1 MLKYLS
7 IKNLI
12 LIQHIEINFQNG
24 LSVFT
29 GETGAGKSMIL
40 DSLSLISGGRTKSSI
55 KPEKGKKTIITAVVD
70 ISNFPEIKIKLD
82 DIGVEIENE
91 MIVKR
96 ILEES
101 GKSKSFINDTPVSL
115 NTLSEATEGVIE
127 IHSQFSEQ
135 GLLDNTKHI
144 DTLDSFG
151 TDKEMLNKLKVLWE
165 DLNFNKKL
173 YKSELEELKNLND
186 IKDAYDYDLN
196 ELRNLN
202 PVPGEFE
209 GLEKK
214 RKIIK
219 NFIKINET
227 LSKVNTN
234 FVSDSIPGIE
244 NIASENLK
252 LLNSIEDLLDE
263 ESSKQIKN
271 LESIILEISEISKFF
286 QNYINLEEGNK
297 SIDDIEDRISL
308 YKKLSKKHN
317 VSENELSK
325 IIELIKSKVMSL
337 DNKENKLL
345 EIKKNLDEIQK
356 ILINFSE
363 SISYQRSKNCIELDK
378 KVNEEFLDLKLE
390 NASFKTFI
398 EKIEY
403 NIKGQDKVIFKIQ
416 TNPKSKM
423 DEIKKISSG
432 GELCRIAL
440 ALKVTADKNK
450 SSILFFDEVDSGI
463 GGAVSAAVGQRLKR
477 LGENRQVCVITHS
490 PQVASVGQNH
500 YKVIKSKF
508 ETRLKKLNS
517 EERTEEIARM
527 LSAKEITHEA
537 IEAAKKLIND
547 SKEN

>member
-55 KPEKGKKTIITAVVD
+55 KPEKGKKTIVTAVID
-70 ISNFPEIKIKLD
+70 IHNFPEILKRMD
-82 DIGVEIENE
+82 EIGVEVDNE
-91 MIVKR
+91 IIVKR
-96 ILEES
+96 IVDE
-101 GKSKSFINDTPVSL
+101 GGRSKSFINDTLVSL
-115 NTLSEATEGVIE
+115 NTLKELTEDVIE

-135 GLLDNTKHI
+135 GLLDNTTHI
-144 DTLDSFG
+144 DTLDNFG
-151 TDKEMLNKLKVLWE
+151 TNKETLSKLKTLWE
-165 DLNFNKKL
+165 DLNSKEKL
-173 YKSELEELKNLND
+173 YKIELDEFKNLND
-186 IKDAYDYDLN
+186 IKEAYDYDLK
-196 ELRNLN
+196 ELKNLN
-202 PVPGEFE
+202 PVSDEFDE
-209 GLEKK
+209 LEKK

-227 LSKVNTN
+227 LSKVNAN
-234 FVSDSIPGIE
+234 FTSDSIPGIE
-244 NIASENLK
+244 NLASENLK
-252 LLNSIEDLLDE
+252 LLNSIEELLDE

-271 LESIILEISEISKFF
+271 LESMVLEISEISKFF
-286 QNYINLEEGNK
+286 RNYTNLEDGNR

-317 VSENELSK
+317 VRESELSSIEELIRSK
-325 IIELIKSKVMSL
+325 IILL
-337 DNKENKLL
+337 NDGENKLL
-345 EIKKNLDEIQK
+345 EIKKDLDETKK
-356 ILINFSE
+356 ILVDYSQ
-363 SISYQRSKNCIELDK
+363 SISFQRLKNCMELDT
-378 KVNEEFLDLKLE
+378 KVNNEFLDLKLE
-390 NASFKTFI
+390 NANFKTFI

-403 NIKGQDKVIFKIQ
+403 NAKGQDKVTFKIQ

-450 SSILFFDEVDSGI
+450 TSILFFDEVDSGI
-463 GGAVSAAVGQRLKR
+463 GGAVSAAVGQRLRR

-500 YKVIKSKF
+500 YKVSKSKF
-508 ETRLKKLNS
+508 ETKLIKLDS
-517 EERTEEIARM
+517 EERIMEIARM
-527 LSAKEITHEA
+527 LSAKEITSEA
-537 IEAAKKLIND
+537 IEAAKKLIQD
-547 SKEN
+547 SK

>member
-12 LIQHIEINFQNG
+12 LIQNIEINFQNG
-24 LSVFT
+24 LTVFT

-40 DSLSLISGGRTKSSI
+40 DSLSIISGGRTKSSI
-55 KPEKGKKTIITAVVD
+55 KPEKGKKTIISAIID
-70 ISNFPEIKIKLD
+70 IYHFSEIRVKLAN
-82 DIGVEIENE
+82 IGIETDSEI
-91 MIVKR
+91 IVKR
-96 ILEES
+96 ILDEY
-101 GKSKSFINDTPVSL
+101 GKSKSFINDIPVSL
-115 NTLSEATEGVIE
+115 NTLKEITDGVIE

-135 GLLDNTKHI
+135 GLLDNRTHI
-144 DTLDSFG
+144 DTLDNFG
-151 TDKEMLNKLKVLWE
+151 DNKEMLSKLKVIWE
-165 DLNFNKKL
+165 DLNSKEKI
-173 YKSELEELKNLND
+173 YESELEEFKKLSE
-186 IKDAYDYDLN
+186 IKETYDYDLK

-202 PVPGEFE
+202 PTSGEFGE
-209 GLEKK
+209 LEKK

-227 LSKVNTN
+227 LSKVSDN
-234 FVSDSIPGIE
+234 FSSDSIPSIE
-244 NIASENLK
+244 KLAAENLK
-252 LLNSIEDLLDE
+252 LLNNIEDLLDD
-263 ESSKQIKN
+263 ESIKQIKN

-286 QNYINLEEGNK
+286 QSYINLEDDNK

-317 VSENELSK
+317 VNETDLLKVEES
-325 IIELIKSKVMSL
+325 IKSKVISL
-337 DNKENKLL
+337 DDKENKLL
-345 EIKKNLDEIQK
+345 DLKKNLDETKK
-356 ILINFSE
+356 IFINHSE
-363 SISYQRSKNCIELDK
+363 LVSSQRLKNCVELDS
-378 KVNEEFLDLKLE
+378 KVNGEFLDLKLE

-398 EKIEY
+398 EKVDY
-403 NIKGQDKVIFKIQ
+403 NSKGQDKVIFKIQ
-416 TNPKSKM
+416 TNSKSKM

-490 PQVASVGQNH
+490 PQVAAVGKNH
-500 YKVIKSKF
+500 YKVTKRNF
-508 ETRLKKLNS
+508 ETQLIKLDRN
-517 EERTEEIARM
+517 EKIQEIGRM
-527 LSAKEITHEA
+527 LSAKEITFEA

-547 SKEN
+547 SN

>member
-40 DSLSLISGGRTKSSI
+40 DALSLISGGRTKSSI
-55 KPEKGKKTIITAVVD
+55 KPEKGKKTTITAIID
-70 ISNFPEIKIKLD
+70 IHHFPEIKMKLD
-82 DIGVEIENE
+82 NIEIETDNE
-91 MIVKR
+91 IIVKR
-96 ILEES
+96 ILDEY
-101 GKSKSFINDTPVSL
+101 GKSKSLINDTPVSL
-115 NTLSEATEGVIE
+115 NTVKDVTDGVIE

-135 GLLDNTKHI
+135 GLLDNTTHI
-144 DTLDSFG
+144 DTLDNFG
-151 TDKEMLNKLKVLWE
+151 TNKEILCKLKVIWE
-165 DLNFNKKL
+165 DLKSKENL
-173 YKSELEELKNLND
+173 YKSELDEFKKLNE
-186 IKDAYDYDLN
+186 IKQTYDYDLK

-202 PVPGEFE
+202 AVSGEYE
-209 GLEKK
+209 ELEKK

-227 LSKVNTN
+227 LSKVNNN
-234 FVSDSIPGIE
+234 FSSDSFPGIE
-244 NIASENLK
+244 KLGSENIK
-252 LLNSIEDLLDE
+252 LLNSIVDLLDD
-263 ESSKQIKN
+263 ESIKQIKN
-271 LESIILEISEISKFF
+271 LESIILEITEISKFF
-286 QNYINLEEGNK
+286 QNYMRQEEAGQ

-317 VSENELSK
+317 VSENSLLDVE
-325 IIELIKSKVMSL
+325 ELIKSKVISL
-337 DNKENKLL
+337 DDKENKVLEIQNDL
-345 EIKKNLDEIQK
+345 NEIKKNF
-356 ILINFSE
+356 INHSD
-363 SISYQRSKNCIELDK
+363 SISSQRLKNCAELDS
-378 KVNEEFLDLKLE
+378 KVNSEFLDLKLE
-390 NASFKTFI
+390 NANFKTFV

-403 NIKGQDKVIFKIQ
+403 SAKGQDKVTFKIQ

-463 GGAVSAAVGQRLKR
+463 GGAVAAAVGQRLKR

-500 YKVIKSKF
+500 YKVTKSKF
-508 ETRLKKLNS
+508 ETKLIKLDR
-517 EERTEEIARM
+517 EDRILEIGRM
-527 LSAKEITHEA
+527 LSAKDITSEA
-537 IEAAKKLIND
+537 IEAAKKLIKD
-547 SKEN
+547 SN

>member
-55 KPEKGKKTIITAVVD
+55 KPEKGKRTIITAIID
-70 ISNFPEIKIKLD
+70 IHHFPEIKMKLD
-82 DIGVEIENE
+82 NIGIETDNEI
-91 MIVKR
+91 IIKR
-96 ILEES
+96 ILDEY
-101 GKSKSFINDTPVSL
+101 GKSKSFINDTPISL
-115 NTLSEATEGVIE
+115 NTLKDVTEGVIE

-135 GLLDNTKHI
+135 GLLDNTTHI
-144 DTLDSFG
+144 DTLDNFG
-151 TDKEMLNKLKVLWE
+151 TNKEILSKLKEIWE
-165 DLNFNKKL
+165 DLKSKENL
-173 YKSELEELKNLND
+173 YKSELEEFKKLSE
-186 IKDAYDYDLN
+186 IKQTYDYDLK

-202 PVPGEFE
+202 AVSGEFE
-209 GLEKK
+209 ELEKK

-227 LSKVNTN
+227 LSKVNNN
-234 FVSDSIPGIE
+234 FSSDSIPGIE
-244 NIASENLK
+244 KLASENIK
-252 LLNSIEDLLDE
+252 LLNSIEDLLDD
-263 ESSKQIKN
+263 ESIKQIKT
-271 LESIILEISEISKFF
+271 LESIILEITEISKFF
-286 QNYINLEEGNK
+286 QNYMHLEEGGQ

-317 VSENELSK
+317 VSEENL
-325 IIELIKSKVMSL
+325 IEIEESIKSKVISL

-345 EIKKNLDEIQK
+345 EIRNDLDETKKKFINHSD
-356 ILINFSE
+356 LIS
-363 SISYQRSKNCIELDK
+363 SQRLKNCEELDL
-378 KVNEEFLDLKLE
+378 KVNSEFLDLKLE

-403 NIKGQDKVIFKIQ
+403 NVKGQDKVTFKIQ

-500 YKVIKSKF
+500 YKVTKSKF
-508 ETRLKKLNS
+508 ETKLIKLDR
-517 EERTEEIARM
+517 EERILEIGRM
-527 LSAKEITHEA
+527 LSAEEITSEA

-547 SKEN
+547 SN

>member
-55 KPEKGKKTIITAVVD
+55 KPEKGKKTIVTAVID
-70 ISNFPEIKIKLD
+70 IHHFPEILKRMD
-82 DIGVEIENE
+82 EIGVEVDNE
-91 MIVKR
+91 IIVKR
-96 ILEES
+96 IVDE
-101 GKSKSFINDTPVSL
+101 GGRSKSFINDTLVSL
-115 NTLSEATEGVIE
+115 NTLKEITEDVIE

-135 GLLDNTKHI
+135 GLLDNTTHI
-144 DTLDSFG
+144 DTLDNFG
-151 TDKEMLNKLKVLWE
+151 TNKETLSKLKTLWE
-165 DLNFNKKL
+165 DLNSKEKL
-173 YKSELEELKNLND
+173 YKIELDEFKNLND
-186 IKDAYDYDLN
+186 IKEAYDYDLK
-196 ELRNLN
+196 ELKNLN
-202 PVPGEFE
+202 PVFGEFE
-209 GLEKK
+209 ELEKK

-227 LSKVNTN
+227 LSKVNAN
-234 FVSDSIPGIE
+234 FTSDSIPGIE
-244 NIASENLK
+244 NLASENLK
-252 LLNSIEDLLDE
+252 LLNSIEELLDE

-271 LESIILEISEISKFF
+271 LESMVLEISEISKFF
-286 QNYINLEEGNK
+286 QNYTNLDDGNK

-317 VSENELSK
+317 VRESELYSIE
-325 IIELIKSKVMSL
+325 ELIKSKVISL
-337 DNKENKLL
+337 DDKENKLL
-345 EIKKNLDEIQK
+345 EVKKDLDETKK
-356 ILINFSE
+356 ILINYSQLISSE
-363 SISYQRSKNCIELDK
+363 RLKNCMELDT
-378 KVNEEFLDLKLE
+378 KVNNEFLDLKLE

-398 EKIEY
+398 ERIEY
-403 NIKGQDKVIFKIQ
+403 NAKGQDKVTFKIQ

-423 DEIKKISSG
+423 DEIRKISSG

-450 SSILFFDEVDSGI
+450 TSILFFDEVDSGI
-463 GGAVSAAVGQRLKR
+463 GGAVSAAVGQRLRR

-500 YKVIKSKF
+500 YKVSKSKF
-508 ETRLKKLNS
+508 ETRLIKLDR
-517 EERTEEIARM
+517 EERIMEIARM
-527 LSAKEITHEA
+527 LSAREITPEA
-537 IEAAKKLIND
+537 VEAAKKLIHD
-547 SKEN
+547 SK

>member
-12 LIQHIEINFQNG
+12 LIKHIEINFQNG

-55 KPEKGKKTIITAVVD
+55 KPEKGKRTIITAIID
-70 ISNFPEIKIKLD
+70 ILHFPEIKMKLD
-82 DIGVEIENE
+82 NIGIETDNEI
-91 MIVKR
+91 IIKR
-96 ILEES
+96 ILDEY
-101 GKSKSFINDTPVSL
+101 GKSKSLINDTPISL
-115 NTLSEATEGVIE
+115 STLKEVTEGVIE

-135 GLLDNTKHI
+135 GLLDNTTHI
-144 DTLDSFG
+144 DTLDNFG
-151 TDKEMLNKLKVLWE
+151 TNKEILSKLKVIWD
-165 DLNFNKKL
+165 DLKSKENL
-173 YKSELEELKNLND
+173 YKSELEEFKKLSE
-186 IKDAYDYDLN
+186 IKQTYDYDLK

-202 PVPGEFE
+202 AVSGEFE
-209 GLEKK
+209 ELEKK

-227 LSKVNTN
+227 LSKVNNN
-234 FVSDSIPGIE
+234 FSSDSIPGIE
-244 NIASENLK
+244 KLISENIK
-252 LLNSIEDLLDE
+252 LLNSIEDLLDD
-263 ESSKQIKN
+263 ESIKQVKN
-271 LESIILEISEISKFF
+271 LESMILEITEISKFF
-286 QNYINLEEGNK
+286 QNYMHLNENDQ
-297 SIDDIEDRISL
+297 SIDEIEDRISL

-317 VSENELSK
+317 VSEENL
-325 IIELIKSKVMSL
+325 IEIEKSIKSKVISL

-345 EIKKNLDEIQK
+345 EIRNNLDETK
-356 ILINFSE
+356 KNFINHSD
-363 SISYQRSKNCIELDK
+363 SISSQRLKNCEELDL
-378 KVNEEFLDLKLE
+378 KVNGEFLDLKLE

-403 NIKGQDKVIFKIQ
+403 NVKGQDKVTFKLQ

-423 DEIKKISSG
+423 DEIRKISSG

-490 PQVASVGQNH
+490 PQVASVGHNH
-500 YKVIKSKF
+500 YKVTKSKF
-508 ETRLKKLNS
+508 ETKLIKLDR
-517 EERTEEIARM
+517 EERILEIGRM
-527 LSAKEITHEA
+527 LSAEEITSEA

-547 SKEN
+547 SN

>member
-55 KPEKGKKTIITAVVD
+55 KPEKGKKTIVTAVID
-70 ISNFPEIKIKLD
+70 IHNFPEILKRMD
-82 DIGVEIENE
+82 EIGVEVDNE
-91 MIVKR
+91 IIVKR
-96 ILEES
+96 IVDE
-101 GKSKSFINDTPVSL
+101 GGRSKSFINDTLVSL
-115 NTLSEATEGVIE
+115 NTLKELTEDVIE

-135 GLLDNTKHI
+135 GLLDNTTHI
-144 DTLDSFG
+144 DTLDNFG
-151 TDKEMLNKLKVLWE
+151 TNKETLSKLKTLWE
-165 DLNFNKKL
+165 DLNSKEKL
-173 YKSELEELKNLND
+173 YKIELDEFKNLND
-186 IKDAYDYDLN
+186 IKEAYDYDLK
-196 ELRNLN
+196 ELKNLN
-202 PVPGEFE
+202 PVSDEFDE
-209 GLEKK
+209 LEKK

-227 LSKVNTN
+227 LSKVNAN
-234 FVSDSIPGIE
+234 FTSDSIPGIE
-244 NIASENLK
+244 NLASENLK
-252 LLNSIEDLLDE
+252 LLNSIEELLDE

-271 LESIILEISEISKFF
+271 LESMVLEISEISKFF
-286 QNYINLEEGNK
+286 RNYTNLEDGNR

-317 VSENELSK
+317 VRESELSSIEELIRSK
-325 IIELIKSKVMSL
+325 IILL
-337 DNKENKLL
+337 NDGENKLL
-345 EIKKNLDEIQK
+345 EIKKDLDETKK
-356 ILINFSE
+356 ILVDYSQ
-363 SISYQRSKNCIELDK
+363 SISSERLKNCMELDT
-378 KVNEEFLDLKLE
+378 KVNNEFLDLKLE
-390 NASFKTFI
+390 NANFKTFI

-403 NIKGQDKVIFKIQ
+403 NAKGQDKVTFKIQ

-450 SSILFFDEVDSGI
+450 TSILFFDEVDSGI
-463 GGAVSAAVGQRLKR
+463 GGAVSAAVGQRLRR

-490 PQVASVGQNH
+490 PQVASFGQNH
-500 YKVIKSKF
+500 YKVSKSKF
-508 ETRLKKLNS
+508 ETKLVKLDS
-517 EERTEEIARM
+517 EERVMEIARM
-527 LSAKEITHEA
+527 LSAKEITPEA
-537 IEAAKKLIND
+537 IEAAKKLIHD
-547 SKEN
+547 SK

>member
-12 LIQHIEINFQNG
+12 LIQHIEIDFQNG

-55 KPEKGKKTIITAVVD
+55 KPEKGKKTIITAIID
-70 ISNFPEIKIKLD
+70 IQHLPEIKMKLD
-82 DIGVEIENE
+82 KIGIEIDDE
-91 MIVKR
+91 IIIKR
-96 ILEES
+96 ILDEY
-101 GKSKSFINDTPVSL
+101 GKSKSFINDTPISL
-115 NTLSEATEGVIE
+115 NTLKDVSEGVIE

-135 GLLDNTKHI
+135 GLLDNATHI
-144 DTLDSFG
+144 DTLDNFG
-151 TDKEMLNKLKVLWE
+151 TSKEILSKLKEIWE
-165 DLNFNKKL
+165 DLKSKEIL
-173 YKSELEELKNLND
+173 YKSELEEFQKLSE
-186 IKDAYDYDLN
+186 IKQTYDYDLK

-202 PVPGEFE
+202 AVSGEFE
-209 GLEKK
+209 ELEKK

-219 NFIKINET
+219 NFIKIKET
-227 LSKVNTN
+227 LSIVNNN
-234 FVSDSIPGIE
+234 FSSDSVPGIE
-244 NIASENLK
+244 RLASENIK
-252 LLNSIEDLLDE
+252 LLNSIADLLDD
-263 ESSKQIKN
+263 ESIKQIKT
-271 LESIILEISEISKFF
+271 LESIILEITEISKFF
-286 QNYINLEEGNK
+286 HNYMQLEESGQ
-297 SIDDIEDRISL
+297 SIDDIEDRISS

-317 VSENELSK
+317 VSEDNLIEIEESIKSK
-325 IIELIKSKVMSL
+325 IISL

-345 EIKKNLDEIQK
+345 EIRNDLDETK
-356 ILINFSE
+356 KKFSNHSELIS
-363 SISYQRSKNCIELDK
+363 SQRLKNCKELDL
-378 KVNEEFLDLKLE
+378 KVNSEFLDLKLE

-398 EKIEY
+398 DKIEY
-403 NIKGQDKVIFKIQ
+403 NVKGQDKVTFKLQ
-416 TNPKSKM
+416 TNPKSRM

-463 GGAVSAAVGQRLKR
+463 GGAVSAAVGQRLRR

-508 ETRLKKLNS
+508 ETKLIKLDR
-517 EERTEEIARM
+517 EDRVLEIGRM
-527 LSAKEITHEA
+527 LSAEEITSEA

-547 SKEN
+547 SN

>member
-55 KPEKGKKTIITAVVD
+55 KPENGKKTIITAVID
-70 ISNFPEIKIKLD
+70 IHSFPEILKRMD
-82 DIGVEIENE
+82 EIGVEVDNE
-91 MIVKR
+91 IIVKR
-96 ILEES
+96 IVDE
-101 GKSKSFINDTPVSL
+101 GGRSKSFINDTLVSL
-115 NTLSEATEGVIE
+115 NTLKELTEDVIE

-135 GLLDNTKHI
+135 GLLDNTTHI
-144 DTLDSFG
+144 DTLDNFG
-151 TDKEMLNKLKVLWE
+151 TNKETLSKLKTLWE
-165 DLNFNKKL
+165 DLNSKEKL
-173 YKSELEELKNLND
+173 YKIELDEFKNLSDIKEAYDYDLKELKNLN
-186 IKDAYDYDLN
+186 
-196 ELRNLN
+196 
-202 PVPGEFE
+202 PVYGEFE
-209 GLEKK
+209 ELEKK

-227 LSKVNTN
+227 LSKVNAN
-234 FVSDSIPGIE
+234 FTSDSTPGIE
-244 NIASENLK
+244 NLASENLK
-252 LLNSIEDLLDE
+252 LLNSIEELLDE

-271 LESIILEISEISKFF
+271 LESMVLEISEISKFF
-286 QNYINLEEGNK
+286 QNYTNLDDGNI

-317 VSENELSK
+317 VLESELYSIE
-325 IIELIKSKVMSL
+325 ELIKSKVISL
-337 DNKENKLL
+337 DDKENKLL
-345 EIKKNLDEIQK
+345 EVKKDLDETKK
-356 ILINFSE
+356 ILIDYSQLISSE
-363 SISYQRSKNCIELDK
+363 RLKNCMELDT
-378 KVNEEFLDLKLE
+378 KVNNEFLDLKLE

-398 EKIEY
+398 ERIEY
-403 NIKGQDKVIFKIQ
+403 NAKGQDKVTFKIQ

-450 SSILFFDEVDSGI
+450 TSILFFDEVDSGI
-463 GGAVSAAVGQRLKR
+463 GGAVSAAVGQRLRR

-500 YKVIKSKF
+500 YKVSKSKF
-508 ETRLKKLNS
+508 ETRLVKLDR
-517 EERTEEIARM
+517 EERIMEIARM
-527 LSAKEITHEA
+527 LSAREITPEA
-537 IEAAKKLIND
+537 IEAAKKLIHD
-547 SKEN
+547 SR

>member
-55 KPEKGKKTIITAVVD
+55 KPEKGKKTIITAIID
-70 ISNFPEIKIKLD
+70 IYHFTEIKVKLD
-82 DIGVEIENE
+82 NIGIETDNEI
-91 MIVKR
+91 IIKR
-96 ILEES
+96 ILDEY

-115 NTLSEATEGVIE
+115 NTLKDVTDGVIE

-135 GLLDNTKHI
+135 GLLDNTTHI
-144 DTLDSFG
+144 DTLDNFG
-151 TDKEMLNKLKVLWE
+151 TNKDILSKLKEIWE
-165 DLNFNKKL
+165 DLKSKENL
-173 YKSELEELKNLND
+173 YTSELEEFKKLSETKQT
-186 IKDAYDYDLN
+186 YDYDLK

-202 PVPGEFE
+202 AVSGEFE
-209 GLEKK
+209 ELEKK

-227 LSKVNTN
+227 LSKVNNN
-234 FVSDSIPGIE
+234 FSSDSIPGIE
-244 NIASENLK
+244 KLASENLK
-252 LLNSIEDLLDE
+252 LLNSIEDLLDD
-263 ESSKQIKN
+263 ESIKQIKT
-271 LESIILEISEISKFF
+271 LESIILEITEISKFF
-286 QNYINLEEGNK
+286 QNYMHLEEGGK

-317 VSENELSK
+317 VSEDDLIEVK
-325 IIELIKSKVMSL
+325 ELIKSKVISL

-345 EIKKNLDEIQK
+345 EIRNDLNETKEKFINHSD
-356 ILINFSE
+356 LIS
-363 SISYQRSKNCIELDK
+363 SQRLKNCEELDL
-378 KVNEEFLDLKLE
+378 KVNSEFLDLKLE

-398 EKIEY
+398 EKTEY
-403 NIKGQDKVIFKIQ
+403 NVKGQDKVTFKLQ

-500 YKVIKSKF
+500 YKVTKNKF
-508 ETRLKKLNS
+508 ETKLIKLDRD
-517 EERTEEIARM
+517 ERIQEIGRM
-527 LSAKEITHEA
+527 LSAEEITSEA

-547 SKEN
+547 SN

>member
-55 KPEKGKKTIITAVVD
+55 KPEKGKKTIVTAVID
-70 ISNFPEIKIKLD
+70 IHNFPEILKRMD
-82 DIGVEIENE
+82 EIGVEVDNE
-91 MIVKR
+91 IIVKR
-96 ILEES
+96 IVDE
-101 GKSKSFINDTPVSL
+101 GGRSKSFINDTLVSL
-115 NTLSEATEGVIE
+115 NTLKELTEDVIE

-135 GLLDNTKHI
+135 GLLDNTTHI
-144 DTLDSFG
+144 DTLDNFG
-151 TDKEMLNKLKVLWE
+151 TNKETLSKLKTLWE
-165 DLNFNKKL
+165 DLNSKEKL
-173 YKSELEELKNLND
+173 YKIELDEFKNLND
-186 IKDAYDYDLN
+186 IKEAYDYDLK
-196 ELRNLN
+196 ELKNLN
-202 PVPGEFE
+202 PVSDE
-209 GLEKK
+209 LEKK

-227 LSKVNTN
+227 LSKVNAN
-234 FVSDSIPGIE
+234 FTSDSIPGIE
-244 NIASENLK
+244 NLASENLK
-252 LLNSIEDLLDE
+252 LLNSIEELLDE

-271 LESIILEISEISKFF
+271 LESMVLEISEISKFF
-286 QNYINLEEGNK
+286 RNYTNLEDGNR

-317 VSENELSK
+317 VRESELSSIEELIRSK
-325 IIELIKSKVMSL
+325 IILL
-337 DNKENKLL
+337 NDGENKLL
-345 EIKKNLDEIQK
+345 EIKKDLDETKK
-356 ILINFSE
+356 ILVDYSQ
-363 SISYQRSKNCIELDK
+363 SISFQRLKNCMELDT
-378 KVNEEFLDLKLE
+378 KVNNEFLDLKLE
-390 NASFKTFI
+390 NANFKTFI

-403 NIKGQDKVIFKIQ
+403 NAKGQDKVTFKIQ

-450 SSILFFDEVDSGI
+450 TSILFFDEVDSGI
-463 GGAVSAAVGQRLKR
+463 GGAVSAAVGQRLRR

-490 PQVASVGQNH
+490 PQVASFGQNH
-500 YKVIKSKF
+500 YKVSKSKF
-508 ETRLKKLNS
+508 ETKLVKLDS
-517 EERTEEIARM
+517 EERVMEIARM
-527 LSAKEITHEA
+527 LSAKEITPEA
-537 IEAAKKLIND
+537 IEAAKKLIHD
-547 SKEN
+547 SK

>member
-55 KPEKGKKTIITAVVD
+55 KPEKGKKTIVTAVID
-70 ISNFPEIKIKLD
+70 IHNFPEILKRMD
-82 DIGVEIENE
+82 EIGVEVDNE
-91 MIVKR
+91 IIVKR
-96 ILEES
+96 IVDE
-101 GKSKSFINDTPVSL
+101 GGRSKSFINDTLVSL
-115 NTLSEATEGVIE
+115 NTLKELTEDVIE

-135 GLLDNTKHI
+135 GLLDNTTHI
-144 DTLDSFG
+144 DTLDNFG
-151 TDKEMLNKLKVLWE
+151 TNKETLSKLKTLWE
-165 DLNFNKKL
+165 DLNSKEKL
-173 YKSELEELKNLND
+173 YKIELDEFKNLND
-186 IKDAYDYDLN
+186 IKEAYDYDLK
-196 ELRNLN
+196 ELKNLN
-202 PVPGEFE
+202 PVSDEFDE
-209 GLEKK
+209 LEKK

-227 LSKVNTN
+227 LSKVNAN
-234 FVSDSIPGIE
+234 FTSDSIPGIE
-244 NIASENLK
+244 NLASENLK
-252 LLNSIEDLLDE
+252 LLNSIEELLDE

-271 LESIILEISEISKFF
+271 LESMVLEISEISKFF
-286 QNYINLEEGNK
+286 RNYTNLEDGNR

-317 VSENELSK
+317 VRESELSSIEELIRSK
-325 IIELIKSKVMSL
+325 IILL
-337 DNKENKLL
+337 NDGENKLL
-345 EIKKNLDEIQK
+345 EIKKDLDETKK
-356 ILINFSE
+356 ILVDYSQ
-363 SISYQRSKNCIELDK
+363 SISFQRLKNCMELDT
-378 KVNEEFLDLKLE
+378 KVNNEFLDLKLE
-390 NASFKTFI
+390 NANFKTFI

-403 NIKGQDKVIFKIQ
+403 NAKGQDKVTFKIQ

-450 SSILFFDEVDSGI
+450 TSILFFDEVDSGI
-463 GGAVSAAVGQRLKR
+463 GGAVSAAVGQRLRR

-490 PQVASVGQNH
+490 PQVASFGQNH
-500 YKVIKSKF
+500 YKVSKSKF
-508 ETRLKKLNS
+508 ETKLVKLDS
-517 EERTEEIARM
+517 EERVMEIARM
-527 LSAKEITHEA
+527 LSAKEITPEA
-537 IEAAKKLIND
+537 IEAAKKLIHN
-547 SKEN
+547 SK

>member
-55 KPEKGKKTIITAVVD
+55 KPEKGKKTIITAVID
-70 ISNFPEIKIKLD
+70 IYHFPEILKKMD
-82 DIGVEIENE
+82 EIGVEVDNE
-91 MIVKR
+91 IIVKR
-96 ILEES
+96 IVDE
-101 GKSKSFINDTPVSL
+101 GGRSKSFINDTLVSL
-115 NTLSEATEGVIE
+115 NTLKELTEDVIE

-135 GLLDNTKHI
+135 GLLDNTTHI
-144 DTLDSFG
+144 DTLDNFG
-151 TDKEMLNKLKVLWE
+151 TNKETLSKLKTLWE
-165 DLNFNKKL
+165 DLNSKEKL
-173 YKSELEELKNLND
+173 YKIELDEFKNLND
-186 IKDAYDYDLN
+186 IKEAYDYDLK
-196 ELRNLN
+196 ELKNLN
-202 PVPGEFE
+202 PVSDEFDE
-209 GLEKK
+209 LEKK

-227 LSKVNTN
+227 LSKVNAN
-234 FVSDSIPGIE
+234 FTSDSIPGIE
-244 NIASENLK
+244 NLASENLK
-252 LLNSIEDLLDE
+252 LLNSIEELLDE

-271 LESIILEISEISKFF
+271 LESMVLEISEISKFF
-286 QNYINLEEGNK
+286 RNYTNLEDGNR

-317 VSENELSK
+317 VRESELSSIEELIRSK
-325 IIELIKSKVMSL
+325 IILLNEG
-337 DNKENKLL
+337 ENKLL
-345 EIKKNLDEIQK
+345 EIKKDLDETKK
-356 ILINFSE
+356 ILVDYSQ
-363 SISYQRSKNCIELDK
+363 SISFQRLKNCMELDT
-378 KVNEEFLDLKLE
+378 KVNNEFLDLKLE
-390 NASFKTFI
+390 NANFKTFI
-398 EKIEY
+398 ENIEY
-403 NIKGQDKVIFKIQ
+403 NAKGQDKVTFKIQ

-450 SSILFFDEVDSGI
+450 TSILFFDEVDSGI
-463 GGAVSAAVGQRLKR
+463 GGAVSAAVGQRLRR

-500 YKVIKSKF
+500 YKVSKSKF
-508 ETRLKKLNS
+508 ETKLVKLDS
-517 EERTEEIARM
+517 EERVMEIARM
-527 LSAKEITHEA
+527 LSAKEITPEA
-537 IEAAKKLIND
+537 IEAAKKLIHD
-547 SKEN
+547 SK

>member
-55 KPEKGKKTIITAVVD
+55 KPEKGKKTIVTAVID
-70 ISNFPEIKIKLD
+70 IHNFPEILKRMD
-82 DIGVEIENE
+82 EIGVEVDNE
-91 MIVKR
+91 IIVKR
-96 ILEES
+96 IVDE
-101 GKSKSFINDTPVSL
+101 GGRSKSFINDTLVSL
-115 NTLSEATEGVIE
+115 NTLKELTEDVIE

-135 GLLDNTKHI
+135 GLLDNTTHI
-144 DTLDSFG
+144 DTLDNFG
-151 TDKEMLNKLKVLWE
+151 TKKEALSKLKTLWE
-165 DLNFNKKL
+165 DLNSKEKL
-173 YKSELEELKNLND
+173 YKIELDEFKSLNDIKEAYDYDLKELKNLN
-186 IKDAYDYDLN
+186 
-196 ELRNLN
+196 
-202 PVPGEFE
+202 PVSGEFDE
-209 GLEKK
+209 LEKK

-227 LSKVNTN
+227 LSKVNAN
-234 FVSDSIPGIE
+234 FTSDSIPGIE
-244 NIASENLK
+244 NLASENLK
-252 LLNSIEDLLDE
+252 LLNSIEELLDE

-271 LESIILEISEISKFF
+271 LESMVLEISEISKFF
-286 QNYINLEEGNK
+286 RNYTNLEDGNR

-317 VSENELSK
+317 VRESELSSIEELIRSK
-325 IIELIKSKVMSL
+325 IILL
-337 DNKENKLL
+337 NDGENKLL
-345 EIKKNLDEIQK
+345 EIKKDLDETKK
-356 ILINFSE
+356 ILIDYSQL
-363 SISYQRSKNCIELDK
+363 ISSQRLKNCMELDT
-378 KVNEEFLDLKLE
+378 KVNNEFLDLKLE
-390 NASFKTFI
+390 NANFKTFI

-403 NIKGQDKVIFKIQ
+403 NAKGQDKVTFKIQ

-450 SSILFFDEVDSGI
+450 TSILFFDEVDSGI
-463 GGAVSAAVGQRLKR
+463 GGAVSAAVGQRLRR

-490 PQVASVGQNH
+490 PQVASFGQNH
-500 YKVIKSKF
+500 YKVSKSKF
-508 ETRLKKLNS
+508 ETKLVKLDS
-517 EERTEEIARM
+517 EERVMEIARM
-527 LSAKEITHEA
+527 LSAKEITPEA
-537 IEAAKKLIND
+537 IEAAKKLIHD
-547 SKEN
+547 SK

>member
-55 KPEKGKKTIITAVVD
+55 KPEKGKKTIVTAVID
-70 ISNFPEIKIKLD
+70 IHNFPEILKRMD
-82 DIGVEIENE
+82 EIGVEVDNE
-91 MIVKR
+91 IIVKR
-96 ILEES
+96 IVDE
-101 GKSKSFINDTPVSL
+101 GGRSKSFINDTLVSL
-115 NTLSEATEGVIE
+115 NTLKELTEDVIE

-135 GLLDNTKHI
+135 GLLDNTTHI
-144 DTLDSFG
+144 DTLDNFG
-151 TDKEMLNKLKVLWE
+151 TNKETLSKLKTLWE
-165 DLNFNKKL
+165 DLNSKEKL
-173 YKSELEELKNLND
+173 YKIELDEFKNLND
-186 IKDAYDYDLN
+186 IKEAYDYDLK
-196 ELRNLN
+196 ELKNLN
-202 PVPGEFE
+202 PVSGEFDE
-209 GLEKK
+209 LEKK

-227 LSKVNTN
+227 LSKVNAN
-234 FVSDSIPGIE
+234 FTSDSIPGIE
-244 NIASENLK
+244 NLASENLK
-252 LLNSIEDLLDE
+252 LLNSIEELLDE

-271 LESIILEISEISKFF
+271 LESMVLEISEISKFF
-286 QNYINLEEGNK
+286 RNYTNLEDGNK

-317 VSENELSK
+317 VRESELSSIEELIRSK
-325 IIELIKSKVMSL
+325 IILL
-337 DNKENKLL
+337 NDGENKLL
-345 EIKKNLDEIQK
+345 EIKKDLDETKK
-356 ILINFSE
+356 ILVDYSQ
-363 SISYQRSKNCIELDK
+363 SISFQRLKNCMELDT
-378 KVNEEFLDLKLE
+378 KVNNEFLDLKLE
-390 NASFKTFI
+390 NANFKTFI

-403 NIKGQDKVIFKIQ
+403 NAKGQDKVTFKIQ

-450 SSILFFDEVDSGI
+450 TSILFFDEVDSGI
-463 GGAVSAAVGQRLKR
+463 GGAVSAAVGQRLRR

-490 PQVASVGQNH
+490 PQVASFGQNH
-500 YKVIKSKF
+500 YKVSKSKF
-508 ETRLKKLNS
+508 ETKLVKLDS
-517 EERTEEIARM
+517 EERVMEIARM
-527 LSAKEITHEA
+527 LSAKEITPEA
-537 IEAAKKLIND
+537 IEAAKKLIHD
-547 SKEN
+547 SK

>member
-55 KPEKGKKTIITAVVD
+55 KPEKGKKTVVTAVID
-70 ISNFPEIKIKLD
+70 IHHFPEILKKMD
-82 DIGVEIENE
+82 KIGVEVDNE
-91 MIVKR
+91 IIVKR
-96 ILEES
+96 IVDE
-101 GKSKSFINDTPVSL
+101 GGRSKSFINDTLVSL
-115 NTLSEATEGVIE
+115 NTLKELTEDVIE

-135 GLLDNTKHI
+135 GLLDNTTHI
-144 DTLDSFG
+144 DTLDNFG
-151 TDKEMLNKLKVLWE
+151 THKETLSKLKTLWE
-165 DLNFNKKL
+165 DLNSKEKL
-173 YKSELEELKNLND
+173 YKIELDEFKNLND
-186 IKDAYDYDLN
+186 IKEAYDYDLK
-196 ELRNLN
+196 ELKSLN
-202 PVPGEFE
+202 PVSGEFDE
-209 GLEKK
+209 LEKK

-227 LSKVNTN
+227 LSKVNAN
-234 FVSDSIPGIE
+234 FTSDSIPGIE
-244 NIASENLK
+244 NLASENLK
-252 LLNSIEDLLDE
+252 LLNSIEELLDE

-271 LESIILEISEISKFF
+271 LESMVLEISEISKFF
-286 QNYINLEEGNK
+286 RNYTNLEDGNK

-317 VSENELSK
+317 VRESELSS
-325 IIELIKSKVMSL
+325 IEELIKSKVISL
-337 DNKENKLL
+337 DDRENKLL
-345 EIKKNLDEIQK
+345 VIKKDLDKTQK
-356 ILINFSE
+356 ILIEYSQL
-363 SISYQRSKNCIELDK
+363 ISSQRLKNCLELDA
-378 KVNEEFLDLKLE
+378 KVNNEFLDLKLE

-403 NIKGQDKVIFKIQ
+403 NVKGQDKVIFKIQ

-440 ALKVTADKNK
+440 ALKVTAEKNK
-450 SSILFFDEVDSGI
+450 TSILFFDEVDSGI
-463 GGAVSAAVGQRLKR
+463 GGAVSAAVGQRLRR

-500 YKVIKSKF
+500 YKVSKSKF
-508 ETRLKKLNS
+508 ETRLIKLDS
-517 EERTEEIARM
+517 EERIMEIARM
-527 LSAKEITHEA
+527 LSAKEITPEA
-537 IEAAKKLIND
+537 IEAAKKLIHD
-547 SKEN
+547 SK

>member
-12 LIQHIEINFQNG
+12 LIKHIEINFQNG

-55 KPEKGKKTIITAVVD
+55 KPEKGKRTIITAIID
-70 ISNFPEIKIKLD
+70 ILHFPEIKMKLD
-82 DIGVEIENE
+82 NIGIETDNEI
-91 MIVKR
+91 IIKR
-96 ILEES
+96 ILDEY
-101 GKSKSFINDTPVSL
+101 GKSKSLINDTPISL
-115 NTLSEATEGVIE
+115 STLKEVTEGVIE

-135 GLLDNTKHI
+135 GLLDNTTHI
-144 DTLDSFG
+144 DTLDNFG
-151 TDKEMLNKLKVLWE
+151 TNKELLSKLKVIWD
-165 DLNFNKKL
+165 DLKSKENL
-173 YKSELEELKNLND
+173 YKSELEEFKKLSE
-186 IKDAYDYDLN
+186 IKQTYDYDLK

-202 PVPGEFE
+202 AVSGEFE
-209 GLEKK
+209 ELEKK

-227 LSKVNTN
+227 LSKVNNN
-234 FVSDSIPGIE
+234 FSSDSIPGIE
-244 NIASENLK
+244 KLISENIK
-252 LLNSIEDLLDE
+252 LLNSIEDLLDD
-263 ESSKQIKN
+263 ESIKQVKN
-271 LESIILEISEISKFF
+271 LESMILEITEISKFF
-286 QNYINLEEGNK
+286 QNYMHLNENDQ
-297 SIDDIEDRISL
+297 SIDEIEDRISL

-317 VSENELSK
+317 VSEENL
-325 IIELIKSKVMSL
+325 IEIEKSIKSKVISL

-345 EIKKNLDEIQK
+345 EIRNNLDETK
-356 ILINFSE
+356 KNFINHSD
-363 SISYQRSKNCIELDK
+363 SISSQRLKNCEELDL
-378 KVNEEFLDLKLE
+378 KVNGEFLDLKLE

-403 NIKGQDKVIFKIQ
+403 NVKGQDKVTFKIQ

-490 PQVASVGQNH
+490 PQVASVGHNH
-500 YKVIKSKF
+500 YKVTKSKF
-508 ETRLKKLNS
+508 ETKLIKLDR
-517 EERTEEIARM
+517 EERILEIGRM
-527 LSAKEITHEA
+527 LSAEEITSEA

-547 SKEN
+547 SN

>member
-55 KPEKGKKTIITAVVD
+55 KPEKGKRTIITAIID
-70 ISNFPEIKIKLD
+70 IYHFPEIKMKLD
-82 DIGVEIENE
+82 NIGIETDNEI
-91 MIVKR
+91 IIKR
-96 ILEES
+96 ILDEY

-115 NTLSEATEGVIE
+115 NTLKDVTEGVIE

-135 GLLDNTKHI
+135 GLLDNTTHI
-144 DTLDSFG
+144 DTLDNFG
-151 TDKEMLNKLKVLWE
+151 TNKEKLSNLKEIWE
-165 DLNFNKKL
+165 DLKSKESL
-173 YKSELEELKNLND
+173 YQSELEEFKKLNE
-186 IKDAYDYDLN
+186 IKQTYEYDLK

-202 PVPGEFE
+202 AVSGEFE
-209 GLEKK
+209 ELEKK

-227 LSKVNTN
+227 LSKVNDN
-234 FVSDSIPGIE
+234 FSSDSIPGIE
-244 NIASENLK
+244 KLASENIK
-252 LLNSIEDLLDE
+252 LLNSIEDLLDD
-263 ESSKQIKN
+263 ESTKQIKN
-271 LESIILEISEISKFF
+271 LESIILEITEISKFF
-286 QNYINLEEGNK
+286 QNYMHLEEGGQ

-317 VSENELSK
+317 VREESL
-325 IIELIKSKVMSL
+325 IEIEESIKRKVISL

-345 EIKKNLDEIQK
+345 EIRNDLDETKKRFINNSD
-356 ILINFSE
+356 LIS
-363 SISYQRSKNCIELDK
+363 SQRLKNCEELDL
-378 KVNEEFLDLKLE
+378 KVNSEFLDLKLE

-398 EKIEY
+398 EKTDY
-403 NIKGQDKVIFKIQ
+403 NVKGQDKVTFKIQ

-500 YKVIKSKF
+500 YKVTKNKF
-508 ETRLKKLNS
+508 ETKLIKLDRD
-517 EERTEEIARM
+517 ERIQEIGRM
-527 LSAKEITHEA
+527 LSAEEITSEA

-547 SKEN
+547 SS

>member
-55 KPEKGKKTIITAVVD
+55 KPEKGKRTIITAIID
-70 ISNFPEIKIKLD
+70 IYHFPEIKMKLD
-82 DIGVEIENE
+82 NIGIETDNEI
-91 MIVKR
+91 IIKR
-96 ILEES
+96 ILDEY

-115 NTLSEATEGVIE
+115 NTLKDVTEGVIE

-135 GLLDNTKHI
+135 GLLDNTTHI
-144 DTLDSFG
+144 DTLDNFG
-151 TDKEMLNKLKVLWE
+151 TKKEKLSNLKEIWE
-165 DLNFNKKL
+165 DLKSKESL
-173 YKSELEELKNLND
+173 YQSELEEFKKLNE
-186 IKDAYDYDLN
+186 IKQTYEYDLK

-202 PVPGEFE
+202 AVSGEFE
-209 GLEKK
+209 ELEKK

-227 LSKVNTN
+227 LSKVNDN
-234 FVSDSIPGIE
+234 FSSDSIPGIE
-244 NIASENLK
+244 KLASENIK
-252 LLNSIEDLLDE
+252 LLNSIEDLLDD
-263 ESSKQIKN
+263 ESTKQIKN
-271 LESIILEISEISKFF
+271 LESIILEITEISKFF
-286 QNYINLEEGNK
+286 QNYMHLEEGGQ

-317 VSENELSK
+317 VREESL
-325 IIELIKSKVMSL
+325 IEIEESIKRKVISL

-345 EIKKNLDEIQK
+345 EIRNDLDETKKRFINNSD
-356 ILINFSE
+356 LIS
-363 SISYQRSKNCIELDK
+363 SQRLKNCEELDL
-378 KVNEEFLDLKLE
+378 KVNSEFLDLKLE

-398 EKIEY
+398 EKTDY
-403 NIKGQDKVIFKIQ
+403 NVKGQDKVTFKIQ

-500 YKVIKSKF
+500 YKVTKNKF
-508 ETRLKKLNS
+508 ETKLIKLDRD
-517 EERTEEIARM
+517 ERTQEIGRM
-527 LSAKEITHEA
+527 LSAEEITSEA

-547 SKEN
+547 SS